1 MIDCRSKISETIY
14 VFDLLETEIFM
25 DTKRKK
31 RVAEGT
37 ILPETVNQEEQAL
50 SDKEKAAIADEEKA
64 IKKRNRM
71 KKETRKEG
79 SDDVSIR
86 KPEYRI

>member
-25 DTKRKK
+25 ELLTFLSFFLTMRKK
-31 RVAEGT
+31 
-37 ILPETVNQEEQAL
+37 EERR
-50 SDKEKAAIADEEKA
+50 K
-64 IKKRNRM
+64 

>member
-25 DTKRKK
+25 ELLTFLSFFLTMRKK
-31 RVAEGT
+31 
-37 ILPETVNQEEQAL
+37 EERRKK
-50 SDKEKAAIADEEKA
+50 KEERRK
-64 IKKRNRM
+64 